1 MWVVGDEHEEIS
13 GLEVPIGLM
22 TSWKRGARLNE
33 LETKDMVVIA

>member
-1 MWVVGDEHEEIS
+1 MWVVGDEHEEVIS

-33 LETKDMVVIA
+33 LET